1 MAVAG
6 GNSAGAVLRAVLEQ
20 GVATRTAIA
29 RVAELSPATVT
40 TQVRALV
47 AAGLLIEHPE
57 TASPAGMGRPHSPLE
72 LNSAGNVV
80 IGVHIAAEHVTV
92 AVLDIAGT
100 VRLTHR
106 VPHPNLDPDAILDG
120 AAAEVRRLRAELSE
134 RVIGLGVAVGG
145 WVDSS
150 AGAVVDHISLRWRNV
165 AVRQYLSERT
175 GLAVSLDSHT
185 RALLHAEQLF
195 GKAHNA
201 AATVALFAG
210 NVIDVAFA
218 VHGRVH
224 YGPRSAAGAITRLAG
239 GEAADA
245 ALIECT
251 DRALLARARRE
262 SLAVTGIPDLIAA
275 AGRDEAARELFK
287 DRARVLGRVVAVLI
301 DLLDPD
307 AVVIVDP
314 ALVRVPG
321 VRATYLDV
329 VRRFSSCER
338 PEEVVTG
345 SSFIGRA
352 LETAAG
358 TVVLQQL
365 FADPLAVVA
374 AATPVPSI
382 PAFNSE

>member
-1 MAVAG
+1 MAVAA
-6 GNSAGAVLRAVLEQ
+6 GNSAGAVLRAVLES

-47 AAGLLIEHPE
+47 AAGLLVEHPE
-57 TASPAGMGRPHSPLE
+57 TASPAGMGRPHSPLG

-80 IGVHIAAEHVTV
+80 IGVHIAAGHVTV

-100 VRLTHR
+100 VRLSHR
-106 VPHPNLDPDAILDG
+106 LPHSSLDPDEILDA

-134 RVIGLGVAVGG
+134 RVIGLGVAIGG
-145 WVDSS
+145 WVDST

-175 GLAVSLDSHT
+175 GLPVSLDSHT

-195 GKAHNA
+195 GTARTA

-239 GEAADA
+239 GEAEA
-245 ALIECT
+245 ALAECT
-251 DRALLARARRE
+251 DRALVARARRE
-262 SLAVTGIPDLIAA
+262 SLAVNGISDLIAVA
-275 AGRDEAARELFK
+275 ERDEAARELFA

-314 ALVRVPG
+314 ALMRVPG
-321 VRATYLDV
+321 VRAAYLDV

-338 PEEVVTG
+338 PEEIVTG

-365 FADPLAVVA
+365 FTDPLGVVA
-374 AATPVPSI
+374 AAAPVPAI
-382 PAFNSE
+382 TAFYSE

>member
-1 MAVAG
+1 MAVSG

-40 TQVRALV
+40 TQVRALL

-80 IGVHIAAEHVTV
+80 VGVHIAAEHVTV

-106 VPHPNLDPDAILDG
+106 VPHPSLDPDAILDG

-175 GLAVSLDSHT
+175 GLPVSLDSHT

-239 GEAADA
+239 GEAA
-245 ALIECT
+245 ALTECT
-251 DRALLARARRE
+251 DRALVTRAKRK
-262 SLAVTGIPDLIAA
+262 SLAVSGIPDLIAA
-275 AGRDEAARELFK
+275 AGRDEAARELFTH
-287 DRARVLGRVVAVLI
+287 RAKVLGRVVAVLI

-352 LETAAG
+352 PETAAG

-365 FADPLAVVA
+365 FTDPLAVVA
-374 AATPVPSI
+374 AAAPVPPI
-382 PAFNSE
+382 TAFNSE